1 MSAAM
6 KPALCVVVHDVADAR
21 LAGCERVLAAVREV
35 APVALTLLAVPRFH
49 HAAPTRACE
58 AWLGARS
65 RQGDELALHGYTH
78 LDEGRPHG
86 ALDRLRRRVY
96 TRGEGEFWDLDADT
110 AATRLRAGIA
120 WFACN
125 GWPLRGFVAPAWL
138 LGPGGWTAL
147 HVERFLYTAT
157 LRHLHL
163 LRDGGRIASQ
173 AIVYSSANAWRRA
186 SSIAWAGT
194 LAALQARNPV
204 LRLELHPHDA
214 DHAGVRHSWQRLL
227 EHALRERDALTV
239 TQVCER
245 WRGAATM
252 ATTAT
257 ADDGAAATP
266 RDAHARRGT
275 LRAD

>member
-1 MSAAM
+1 MAMSAAM
-6 KPALCVVVHDVADAR
+6 KPALCVVIHDVADAR

-49 HAAPTRACE
+49 HTAPTRALE

-96 TRGEGEFWDLDADT
+96 TRGEGEFWDIDVET

-138 LGPGGWTAL
+138 LGTGAWSAL
-147 HVERFLYTAT
+147 QAERFVYTAT
-157 LRHLHL
+157 LRDLHL
-163 LRDGGRIASQ
+163 LRDGGRITSQ
-173 AIVYSSANAWRRA
+173 AIVYSSASAWRRA
-186 SSIAWAGT
+186 SSIAWAST
-194 LAALQARNPV
+194 LAALHGRNPV

-214 DHAGVRHSWQRLL
+214 DHAGVRRSWQRLL
-227 EHALRERDALTV
+227 ERALRERDALTV

-245 WRGAATM
+245 WRR
-252 ATTAT
+252 TTT
-257 ADDGAAATP
+257 ITDDGAAAAP
-266 RDAHARRGT
+266 PDQRARSGA